1 MEEKL
6 DFSLPE
12 KNPRGSLA
20 GPLAGLL
27 LAAVVILTAANTY
40 ILTTRR
46 DAAEPAVS
54 PGLSASQA
62 KQLATKL
69 SLRDLHEQAAAVWAE
84 YLQSPALS
92 PQDRARALFQ
102 VGLLYEKVGR
112 YGQAIE
118 HFYRSEMAAPLEE
131 LAPQINTHIK
141 SCFEQRGAFS
151 ALRYELMDRTGLGP
165 TATAGQ
171 TVVAEI
177 GPEKITDADLDAMIE
192 NAVENQLAPM
202 TPFMTAD
209 QAAQEKQ
216 GMLSRFRTPQ
226 ARLQFLQS
234 RLAEEVLYRQ
244 ALTESLPDKPQV
256 KQLLTDVSRS
266 VLSSQ
271 LMNEQLA
278 AKISITETDLQTFYE
293 ANKTKYIAP
302 ASAKVSHI
310 LLDDRG
316 KALDVIGRVQSG
328 EDFAELARTLS
339 QDPSTKDSGG
349 AIDADVVKGRY
360 IPVIGD
366 ANGLEQ
372 AIFAAKPGE
381 VLPEPYQSDK
391 GWHVVQL
398 RQLTEARQQTFDEVR
413 QDVMMTLMERKRQ
426 DVQQQFIKAMMD
438 KYGVIIHTS
447 AITKTP
453 ESSEDAPGKS

>member
-27 LAAVVILTAANTY
+27 LAAVAILTAANTY
-40 ILTTRR
+40 ILTTQR
-46 DAAEPAVS
+46 DAAELAVS

-69 SLRDLHEQAAAVWAE
+69 SQRDLHEQAAAVWAE
-84 YLQSPALS
+84 YLQSPNLS
-92 PQDRARALFQ
+92 PQDRAHALFQ
-102 VGLLYEKVGR
+102 IGLLYEKAGR

-131 LAPQINTHIK
+131 LASQINTHIK

-151 ALRYELMDRTGLGP
+151 ALRYELMDRTSVDK

-202 TPFMTAD
+202 TPFMTAE

-216 GMLSRFRTPQ
+216 GMLSRFKTPQ
-226 ARLQFLQS
+226 TRLQFLQS

-244 ALTESLPDKPQV
+244 ALTESLPDKPRV
-256 KQLLTDVSRS
+256 KQLLTDVSRG

-278 AKISITETDLQTFYE
+278 AKISITETDVQTFYE
-293 ANKTKYIAP
+293 ANKSQYIAP
-302 ASAKVSHI
+302 ATARISHI
-310 LLDDRG
+310 LLDG
-316 KALDVIGRVQSG
+316 HQKALDAIGRAKSG
-328 EDFAELARTLS
+328 EGFAELAKAIS
-339 QDPSTKDSGG
+339 QDSTTKDYGG
-349 AIDADVVKGRY
+349 AIDADLVRGRY

-366 ANGLEQ
+366 ANGLEE

-398 RQLTEARQQTFDEVR
+398 RELTEARQRTFDEVR

-426 DVQQQFIKAMMD
+426 DVQQQFIK
-438 KYGVIIHTS
+438 
-447 AITKTP
+447 
-453 ESSEDAPGKS
+453 